1 MEVCIARIKG
11 KEVMLKLDGQLVF
24 IDGQIEHI
32 RGLTD
37 EIMHDFAAELAAV
50 PFEEHPGYEARLNA
64 RRAAFLAKLLGMAA
78 SEESQDVVT
87 RLLDSVH
94 YDVLV
99 FLGEVDADA

>member
-11 KEVMLKLDGQLVF
+11 REIMLKLEAQRVY

-32 RGLTD
+32 RGVTD
-37 EIMHDFAAELAAV
+37 EILHDFAAELAAV
-50 PFEEHPGYEARLNA
+50 PFEEHPGYQARLNA

-78 SEESQDVVT
+78 SEDSQDVVT

-94 YDVLV
+94 YDVLA
-99 FLGEVDADA
+99 FLGEADGDA